1 MHTVN
6 MLEAKTN
13 LSRLVEALESGAER
27 EIVISRN
34 GRPVA
39 RLVPLVRSEPAAR
52 IGAAAGRIC
61 VPDDIDVDNERVAE
75 LFGTTL
81 ATGKVP
87 AR

>member
-13 LSRLVEALESGAER
+13 LSRLVGALESGAER

-39 RLVPLVRSEPAAR
+39 RLVPLARSEPAVR

-61 VPDDIDVDNERVAE
+61 VPDDIDIDNDRVAE
-75 LFGTTL
+75 LFGAAL
-81 ATGKVP
+81 AAGEAP

>member
-1 MHTVN
+1 MHIVN

-13 LSRLVEALESGAER
+13 LSRLVGALESGAER

-39 RLVPLVRSEPAAR
+39 RLVPLARSEPAVR

-61 VPDDIDVDNERVAE
+61 VPDDIDIDNERVAE
-75 LFGTTL
+75 LFGAAL
-81 ATGKVP
+81 AAGEAP

>member
-13 LSRLVEALESGAER
+13 LSRLVGALESGAER

-39 RLVPLVRSEPAAR
+39 RLVPLARSEPAVR

-61 VPDDIDVDNERVAE
+61 VPDDIDIDNEQVAE
-75 LFGTTL
+75 LFGAAL
-81 ATGKVP
+81 AAGEAP